1 MEVRASWRFVA
12 RPAKAAAPALAAFL
26 VTSAGVAAIAQP
38 IVPSPEPAPP
48 PSIHPLLPPEKPAT
62 IRIILP
68 PPAPLALAKRR
79 QPVEPLGFSLHRPEP
94 ATQLVSVVAA
104 PPKALSM
111 APAATMQNLVPTI
124 APAAPASGPVPP
136 TMGAAE
142 SPPQPVAQP
151 INAPQPT
158 PRATTPAKF
167 AASSHSDAEYSAAI
181 RTTSAKPAP
190 APIPMVDAE
199 SRASVARMYDGDDF
213 ALGRTE
219 RLDALQ
225 PAQPSSRA
233 LVDSA
238 AIREARPVTMSP
250 IPMQPE
256 ETIGKYRRT
265 SQGLTFEV
273 STSVN
278 GTPAGKVS
286 LLIRDGENISIRLA
300 DLLKTLQPSLDPALY
315 QKLSGSQAAQSFV
328 TFNEL
333 RASGIAVRFNDNDQL
348 ILGTR

>member
-26 VTSAGVAAIAQP
+26 VTGAGVAAIAQP
-38 IVPSPEPAPP
+38 IAPSPEPAPP
-48 PSIHPLLPPEKPAT
+48 PAAHPFLPPEKPAT

-68 PPAPLALAKRR
+68 PPAPLAFAKHRR
-79 QPVEPLGFSLHRPEP
+79 PVEPLGFSPHRPEP
-94 ATQLVSVVAA
+94 AAQLVSVVAA

-111 APAATMQNLVPTI
+111 APATTLVPAIASAAPVSGLI
-124 APAAPASGPVPP
+124 AP
-136 TMGAAE
+136 TIGAAE
-142 SPPQPVAQP
+142 APPHPVSARP
-151 INAPQPT
+151 VDAPQRT
-158 PRATTPAKF
+158 PRAATPAKF
-167 AASSHSDAEYSAAI
+167 AASKNHGDAEYSAAV

-190 APIPMVDAE
+190 TPIPMVDAE
-199 SRASVARMYDGDDF
+199 SRASVARMYGGDDF
-213 ALGRTE
+213 APGPAE

-225 PAQPSSRA
+225 PAPPSPRA

-238 AIREARPVTMSP
+238 AMREARPVGMSP
-250 IPMQPE
+250 TPMQPE

-265 SQGLTFEV
+265 SQGLAFEV

-286 LLIRDGENISIRLA
+286 LLISDGENISVRLA
-300 DLLKTLQPSLDPALY
+300 DLLKSLQPSLDAALY

-333 RASGIAVRFNDNDQL
+333 RASGIAVRFSDNDQL